1 MFLKGF
7 DGQGRSW
14 TSLSNLLEKKILV
27 YKYRKIVKFLKL
39 KTLVFFFLNSLR
51 PGNHISKLYVG
62 MTGYFPL
69 DSLIKY

>member
-27 YKYRKIVKFLKL
+27 YKYRKIVFKL
-39 KTLVFFFLNSLR
+39 KTLVVFFLNSLR

-62 MTGYFPL
+62 MIGYFPL